1 MHNLTTPAIT
11 IGEIT
16 IRQDADGRYSLND
29 LHKASGGELRYRP
42 NYWLENQQTQDLIAE
57 LSKSLISVTAGIPAL
72 EQNQPVKV
80 INGGNKPGTY
90 VMRELVYAYAMWI
103 SAAFHL
109 QVIRTFDAVVTGVL
123 QPIISALPYQ
133 PAIEIQ
139 IAELAMRTL
148 KMSET
153 SKIRLLASLY
163 ETKGVGSSFLPDYVD
178 EPLVRAITPLLKE
191 IGHPLG
197 SQVAKKVNPA
207 LEAMGIL
214 QHLSRKG
221 RNNEIKWFW
230 NLTDEGL
237 QYGRNETS
245 PNNPRETQPLFFVER
260 FPELLKRLEAY
271 IDSNALPG
279 TNSQ

>member
-1 MHNLTTPAIT
+1 
-11 IGEIT
+11 
-16 IRQDADGRYSLND
+16 
-29 LHKASGGELRYRP
+29 
-42 NYWLENQQTQDLIAE
+42 
-57 LSKSLISVTAGIPAL
+57 LISVTAGIPAL

>member
-1 MHNLTTPAIT
+1 METYNSTSVLPITMTSREIADLVEKRHSDVKRTIDMLVARGTILKPQIAFLEEISNLGLPIKR
-11 IGEIT
+11 EIYVFDHAHKRDSFIVVAQLSPEFT
-16 IRQDADGRYSLND
+16 AKLVDRWQELEAAAASTLQQPSIQSDAY
-29 LHKASGGELRYRP
+29 
-42 NYWLENQQTQDLIAE
+42 T
-57 LSKSLISVTAGIPAL
+57 
-72 EQNQPVKV
+72 
-80 INGGNKPGTY
+80 
-90 VMRELVYAYAMWI
+90 
-103 SAAFHL
+103 
-109 QVIRTFDAVVTGVL
+109 
-123 QPIISALPYQ
+123 LPYQ

-148 KMSET
+148 KMSDT
-153 SKIRLLASLY
+153 SKIRMLALLC
-163 ETKGVGSSFLPDYVD
+163 ETKGSKSNFLPDYVD
-178 EPLVRAITPLLKE
+178 ESLVRAITPLLKE

>member
-1 MHNLTTPAIT
+1 MTSQNIILFSFDSFKIRIIHDENGDPLFVAKDVADALEYKDSVNAIKQHCKGVAKYHLLKTAGGMQKVRVIHEPDLYRLIVGSNLPSA
-11 IGEIT
+11 ERFEQWVFEEVLPS
-16 IRQDADGRYSLND
+16 IRKTGGYHIEQDIQSNSPQVSR
-29 LHKASGGELRYRP
+29 ELAAKIF
-42 NYWLENQQTQDLIAE
+42 IAE
-57 LSKSLISVTAGIPAL
+57 
-72 EQNQPVKV
+72 
-80 INGGNKPGTY
+80 
-90 VMRELVYAYAMWI
+90 
-103 SAAFHL
+103 AAARML
-109 QVIRTFDAVVTGVL
+109 R
-123 QPIISALPYQ
+123 
-133 PAIEIQ
+133 
-139 IAELAMRTL
+139 
-148 KMSET
+148 MSDT
-153 SKIRLLASLY
+153 SKIRML
-163 ETKGVGSSFLPDYVD
+163 TKIAESENISPDFLPDYVD

-279 TNSQ
+279 TKSK

>member
-1 MHNLTTPAIT
+1 MILIDSDPWFIATDVCSALNVDPTAIRKLDDDEKGLYSMQT
-11 IGEIT
+11 LGGMQEVSIINESGLYTMILRCRDATKSGTVPHKFRKWVTAEVLPS
-16 IRQDADGRYSLND
+16 IRKTGGYHIEQDIQSNSPQVSR
-29 LHKASGGELRYRP
+29 ELAAKIF
-42 NYWLENQQTQDLIAE
+42 IAE
-57 LSKSLISVTAGIPAL
+57 
-72 EQNQPVKV
+72 
-80 INGGNKPGTY
+80 
-90 VMRELVYAYAMWI
+90 
-103 SAAFHL
+103 AAARML
-109 QVIRTFDAVVTGVL
+109 R
-123 QPIISALPYQ
+123 
-133 PAIEIQ
+133 
-139 IAELAMRTL
+139 
-148 KMSET
+148 MSDT
-153 SKIRLLASLY
+153 SKIRML
-163 ETKGVGSSFLPDYVD
+163 TKIAESENISPDFLPDYVD

>member
-1 MHNLTTPAIT
+1 M
-11 IGEIT
+11 
-16 IRQDADGRYSLND
+16 
-29 LHKASGGELRYRP
+29 
-42 NYWLENQQTQDLIAE
+42 
-57 LSKSLISVTAGIPAL
+57 ISVTAGIPAL